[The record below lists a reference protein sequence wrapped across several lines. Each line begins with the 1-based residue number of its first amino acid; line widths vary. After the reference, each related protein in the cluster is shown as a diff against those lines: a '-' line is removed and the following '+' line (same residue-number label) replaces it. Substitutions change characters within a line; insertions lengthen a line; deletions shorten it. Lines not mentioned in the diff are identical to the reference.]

1 EGESRRVTFLIN
13 IWLNHRPCGVLPLSD
28 EEVAR
33 TLSPASSAA
42 ELTALAS
49 SVRLSPSPA
58 SSTATVRKFGKRISL
73 PFLSRSATWEKEEGE
88 SGLLLSM
95 CLPKTGADVLQGVD
109 TLVMHL
115 DPRSGHEAFL
125 VQEDEEAFVCR
136 KCDKLRQHSKSV
148 LKRPASAKARQ
159 KRR

>member
-1 EGESRRVTFLIN
+1 
-13 IWLNHRPCGVLPLSD
+13 
-28 EEVAR
+28 EVAR
-33 TLSPASSAA
+33 TLSHASSAA

-88 SGLLLSM
+88 SGLLLSL

-109 TLVMHL
+109 TLVMHF

-125 VQEDEEAFVCR
+125 VQEDKE
-136 KCDKLRQHSKSV
+136 
-148 LKRPASAKARQ
+148 
-159 KRR
+159 